1 MKVWSIVSQKGGS
14 GKTTLALQ
22 LAIAAARNRKVL
34 VIDLDPQQSAERW
47 HAIRQRATGSKDDPS
62 VAAGP
67 YQKLADMLK
76 TAGRLGAELV
86 LIDTPPKLDKAIIPA
101 VKAASTV
108 LVPLKSTILDL
119 QALEDSLDLINLG
132 KARQRAV
139 VILNA
144 VPAGRHKETAIK
156 DSLRAASRLKLDV
169 LPEQLSDLPAL
180 ALGLKTGRGVTE
192 TERHGPAA
200 KEVNALYEALWA
212 RDSAA
217 AEAE

>member
-1 MKVWSIVSQKGGS
+1 
-14 GKTTLALQ
+14 
-22 LAIAAARNRKVL
+22 
-34 VIDLDPQQSAERW
+34 
-47 HAIRQRATGSKDDPS
+47 
-62 VAAGP
+62 
-67 YQKLADMLK
+67 MLK

-101 VKAASTV
+101 VKAANTI

-132 KARQRAV
+132 KARHRAV

-192 TERHGPAA
+192 TERHGTAA
-200 KEVNALYEALWA
+200 KEVIALYEALWA
-212 RDSAA
+212 RDSGD
-217 AEAE
+217 AEAR